1 MSGVCDAG
9 EVEVDEGGEFIGGGV
24 DEDVVHCLLD
34 IMLVNILMGRWG
46 GLWGLGR
53 IT

>member
-9 EVEVDEGGEFIGGGV
+9 EVEVDEGGEFACGGV
-24 DEDVVHCLLD
+24 DEDVVHCLD
-34 IMLVNILMGRWG
+34 SILVSILMGRWG